1 MYNIM
6 HNSKSGMAASQ
17 GKIDIISNN
26 MTNAQT
32 TGYKKLDASF
42 LDLYTETL
50 DRPSYPNNSD
60 SAITGT
66 GVKIS
71 QSTRNFEQGSLKNT
85 GIKTN
90 MAIDGDGFFRVLKPD
105 GSHNYTR
112 KGEFNLDSSGK
123 LVDDNG
129 NILDIQFNNG
139 RSYNNTDLSNG
150 ELSIN
155 KSGQVFIDKQNVGKI
170 ELYEATGDNDFISIG
185 DSLFAPRDG
194 VGVSVVKDSKVM
206 QGYTEMSNISME
218 SEMTDLI
225 MTQRAFQFN
234 SKGIKAVDE
243 MWSMINNLQAR

>member
-1 MYNIM
+1 M

-32 TGYKKLDASF
+32 TGYKKLNASF

-71 QSTRNFEQGSLKNT
+71 QATRNLDQGSLKNT

-90 MAIDGDGFFRVLKPD
+90 MAVDGDGFFCVLKAD
-105 GSHNYTR
+105 GSRNYTR
-112 KGEFNLDSSGK
+112 NGEFNLDASGK

-129 NILDIQFNNG
+129 NVLDIQFNNG

-155 KSGQVFIDKQNVGKI
+155 KSGQVFINKENIGKI
-170 ELYEATGDNDFISIG
+170 QLYKPVGDNDFTSIG
-185 DSLFAPRDG
+185 DNLFVPIAGGR
-194 VGVSVVKDSKVM
+194 VEMVKDSKIM
-206 QGYTEMSNISME
+206 QGYVEMSNISME